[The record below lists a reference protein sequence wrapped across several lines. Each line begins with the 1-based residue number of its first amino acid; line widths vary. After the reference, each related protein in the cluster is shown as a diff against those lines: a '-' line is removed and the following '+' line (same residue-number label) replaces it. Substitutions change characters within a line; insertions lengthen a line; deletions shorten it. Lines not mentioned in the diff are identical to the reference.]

1 MSRLIETFTVGN
13 QQIVA
18 LSDGAPERALGGFF
32 AGVDPALWTAA
43 LGLAGPDERVPFNFG
58 TFLIRAGGR
67 SVLIDSGYGTPA
79 KAMGIPG
86 GGELPDRLIEAGVKP
101 EEITD
106 VLHTHLHGDH
116 IGWNVTPDAAGG
128 PDRLTFP
135 NATFHIAARELD
147 YWLNAAPKDD
157 DRTRVVA
164 RNVLPAQAADHVR
177 TFEGDVEVLPG
188 ISAVATPGHTP
199 GHTSFMLSSGGAQVL
214 IVGDAAH
221 HPVHFEHHDWIPGV
235 DLDPAESTRS
245 RSRIC
250 ALAADR
256 GALVTGGHFPI
267 LTLGYVRR
275 VQGGYRWEGIGGK

>member
-1 MSRLIETFTVGN
+1 MSRLFEKFTVGS
-13 QQIVA
+13 QEIIA

-43 LGLAGPDERVPFNFG
+43 LGIAGPDEGVPFNFG
-58 TFLIRAGGR
+58 TFLIRSGGR
-67 SVLIDSGYGTPA
+67 TILIDSGYGTPA
-79 KAMGIPG
+79 KAMNILG
-86 GGELPDRLIEAGVKP
+86 GGELPDRIAEAGVKL
-101 EEITD
+101 EEVTD

-116 IGWNVTPDAAGG
+116 IGWNVTPDPAGG

-147 YWLNAAPKDD
+147 YWLNGAPKGEE
-157 DRTRVVA
+157 RTEVAA
-164 RNVLPAQAADHVR
+164 RNVLPIQAVDHIR
-177 TFEGDVEVLPG
+177 TFDGEVEVLPG
-188 ISAVATPGHTP
+188 ISAVSTPGHTP
-199 GHTSFMLSSGGAQVL
+199 GHTSFMVSSAGQEVL

-245 RSRIC
+245 RGKLS

-256 GALVTGGHFPI
+256 GSMVTGGHFPI

-275 VQGGYRWEGIGGK
+275 VEGGFRWEGIGAR